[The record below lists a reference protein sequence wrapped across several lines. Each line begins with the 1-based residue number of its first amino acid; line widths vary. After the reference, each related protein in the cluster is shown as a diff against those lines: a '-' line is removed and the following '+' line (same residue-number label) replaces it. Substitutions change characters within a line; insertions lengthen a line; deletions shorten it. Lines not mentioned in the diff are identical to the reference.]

1 MLSPQSSTSE
11 SANRRALGFTL
22 AAAFLGW
29 MFDGMEMGIFPLVAN
44 PALKEFAKKSVQ
56 VMTEKEYVTYWI
68 GVITACFL
76 LGAALGG
83 LVFGW
88 LGDRL
93 GRVRAMIMS
102 VLAYSLFTGLMYFA
116 NSPWQLG
123 ACRFLAAIGMGG
135 EWSLGVALVMEAWP
149 RDKRPLMAGL
159 IGAAANFGYAIVAVI
174 GIKFKI
180 QDDSWRW
187 VMLVGA
193 APALLTLLI
202 AKFVPES
209 ERWQESV
216 AKEGV
221 VRNPIAEI
229 FAPGLWR
236 NTLLAILFASVA
248 LIVTWGSLQNV
259 PTWIDREL
267 PHGGDPAA
275 KSIGQLWSSIGAIV
289 GCMIAPLVAARF
301 GRRPVYFGLCLG
313 ALISGLILYCGFT
326 AYTAGFLC
334 MVFIAAAFG
343 AAFYGW
349 LPQYL
354 PELFPTR
361 IRATGQG
368 LAFNFGRI
376 LAAVG
381 VWNLEAF
388 HRFFREKDLVSLL
401 GSNGAVGISFAKAG
415 AAMVFIYVVGMVLIW
430 FAPET
435 RGRPLPE

>member
-1 MLSPQSSTSE
+1 MQNSLFSTP
-11 SANRRALGFTL
+11 APGTPRALGYTL

-29 MFDGMEMGIFPLVAN
+29 MFDGLEMGIFPLVAS
-44 PALKEFAKKSVQ
+44 PALGEFAKNSGV
-56 VMTEKEYVTYWI
+56 VMNPAELKTYIGSWI

-88 LGDRL
+88 LGDRI
-93 GRVRAMIMS
+93 GRVRALIMS
-102 VLAYSLFTGLMYFA
+102 VLAYSIFTGLMYFA
-116 NSPWQLG
+116 QSPWQLG
-123 ACRFLAAIGMGG
+123 LFRFIAAIGMGG

-159 IGAAANFGYAIVAVI
+159 IGAAANVGYALVALI
-174 GIKFKI
+174 GIFFHI
-180 QDDSWRW
+180 TQESWRW

-216 AKEGV
+216 SKTGV
-221 VRNPIAEI
+221 IGNPLKEI
-229 FAPGLWR
+229 FAPGLR
-236 NTLLAILFASVA
+236 RTTILAILFASVA
-248 LIVTWGSLQNV
+248 LIVTWGSLQNIPV
-259 PTWIDREL
+259 WIDREL
-267 PHGGDPAA
+267 TQGGNPAA
-275 KSIGQLWSSIGAIV
+275 KSFGQLWSSIGAIV

-313 ALISGLILYCGFT
+313 SLITGSILYRGFDT
-326 AYTAGFLC
+326 YSTGLLF
-334 MVFIAAAFG
+334 MIFVTAAFG

-381 VWNLEAF
+381 VLNLGWF
-388 HRFFREKDLVSLL
+388 L
-401 GSNGAVGISFAKAG
+401 GKFGGSYARAG
-415 AAMVFIYVVGMVLIW
+415 AAMVFIYLLGMVLIW

>member
-1 MLSPQSSTSE
+1 MHSPQTSE
-11 SANRRALGFTL
+11 HEPATNRALFFTL
-22 AAAFLGW
+22 LAAFLGW
-29 MFDGMEMGIFPLVAN
+29 MFDGLEMGIFPLVAN
-44 PALKEFAKKSVQ
+44 PALKEFAKNS
-56 VMTEKEYVTYWI
+56 TEVVVEADYVAHWI
-68 GVITACFL
+68 GIITACFL

-102 VLAYSLFTGLMYFA
+102 VLAYSLFTGVMYFA
-116 NSPWQLG
+116 QSPWQLG
-123 ACRFLAAIGMGG
+123 LCRFVAAIGMGG

-159 IGAAANFGYAIVAVI
+159 IGAAANFGYALVAVI
-174 GIKFKI
+174 GIGFHI
-180 QDDSWRW
+180 TQDSWRW

-193 APALLTLLI
+193 VPALLTLLI

-216 AKEGV
+216 SKTGV
-221 VRNPIAEI
+221 VRNPLAEI
-229 FAPGLWR
+229 FAPGLRR
-236 NTLLAILFASVA
+236 NTILAILFASVA
-248 LIVTWGSLQNV
+248 LIVTWGSLQNI

-267 PHGGDPAA
+267 THGTNPAA
-275 KSIGQLWSSIGAIV
+275 KSHGQLWSSIGAIV

-313 ALISGLILYCGFT
+313 ALITGSILYRCFD
-326 AYTAGFLC
+326 AYSNGLLV
-334 MVFIAAAFG
+334 MIFIAAAFG

-381 VWNLEAF
+381 VWNL
-388 HRFFREKDLVSLL
+388 
-401 GSNGAVGISFAKAG
+401 GA
-415 AAMVFIYVVGMVLIW
+415 
-430 FAPET
+430 
-435 RGRPLPE
+435 